1 MTYGLHSGVLYI
13 PSKRE
18 LLCSWVPCGSAT
30 FFGPCPHRR
39 PVLYALDSTA
49 RPSSAAARWIQT
61 SCLSV
66 WQEVHIGVT
75 QDLRLHP
82 SRRSNFC
89 SSWLLGRFLDGLRD
103 TSSSSFYSQPIRLP
117 STTIWLTP
125 CELFRNFYSLV
136 PPPYVSIGNSPLPIF

>member
-1 MTYGLHSGVLYI
+1 MDTDVLLE
-13 PSKRE
+13 R
-18 LLCSWVPCGSAT
+18 LAA
-30 FFGPCPHRR
+30 FFGPCPHRRPVLYALDSTARPSSAAARWIQHTGPAARPHRR

-89 SSWLLGRFLDGLRD
+89 SSWLLRRFLDGLRD

-125 CELFRNFYSLV
+125 CELFGEL
-136 PPPYVSIGNSPLPIF
+136 I